1 MPRWP
6 VRLEKITQIQQLH
19 APPAL
24 ICHLKGDLLC
34 IWRQAEQ
41 HRLPSPR
48 QWQGVHPSIQSVGY
62 DRESAATALGD
73 HGQVATVPA
82 QGGGTV
88 GLVTAQLRNSHNGS
102 VAEAAKLHRGTSAAI
117 ADDRQPFTT
126 STQGWC
132 LLAAAEQEGASG
144 PFTATVAAGQRQA
157 GQQDEQRAT
166 QVTQSSKRELLSRG
180 LLEDGLELRGG

>member
-1 MPRWP
+1 M
-6 VRLEKITQIQQLH
+6 
-19 APPAL
+19 
-24 ICHLKGDLLC
+24 
-34 IWRQAEQ
+34 
-41 HRLPSPR
+41 
-48 QWQGVHPSIQSVGY
+48 
-62 DRESAATALGD
+62 
-73 HGQVATVPA
+73 
-82 QGGGTV
+82 

-126 STQGWC
+126 STQSWC
-132 LLAAAEQEGASG
+132 LLAAAEQGASG

>member
-6 VRLEKITQIQQLH
+6 VRLEQITQIQQLH
-19 APPAL
+19 PPL
-24 ICHLKGDLLC
+24 PLFRHLEGDSLC
-34 IWRQAEQ
+34 IGCQAEQ

-48 QWQGVHPSIQSVGY
+48 QWQGVHPSIQSVRY

-82 QGGGTV
+82 QVGGTV

-132 LLAAAEQEGASG
+132 LLAAAEQGASG